1 MGKYNH
7 LFIEYSLIGV
17 FLILSSAIIL
27 SSQNILPWG
36 DSLLYRFGIFTLA
49 VLLALTY
56 SFLYT
61 RHLLETS
68 DKKLDRSQRKIDK
81 LTSNAQVQDR
91 IIALTHDLMDVQN
104 SENAFEKILEYAI
117 SSIDHAV
124 VGSIMLVGDDNK
136 LSFTASKGYNA
147 EALSDIKMD
156 IKETFLWQKTNGKIK
171 GPVIIDNSHEFSRS
185 IVAPEISKAFE
196 KTIDL
201 CFESTMSCP
210 IFIDGKLYGMI
221 NVDSTRKNA
230 FDEDSLHFMKYF
242 TTQAEFAIKNRN
254 RIENFYYLSRFDSL
268 TNVYNRRYFTDI
280 VKMDIQKSTRYPITF
295 LIVLFDLDGLKRIND
310 THGHL
315 AGDRCLSYFAGE
327 LKKLVRKQDIL
338 ARFGGDEFIAS
349 FYLCD
354 WKDLV
359 VRIEEFREYFNAHP
373 CRFDD
378 MEIPVSFSYGIAEFP
393 QDGETYTDLIKKA
406 DELMYAAKKE
416 YKQLSFLN
424 ENIDSPE

>member
-1 MGKYNH
+1 MGKYSN
-7 LFIEYSLIGV
+7 LFIEYSLIGI
-17 FLILSSAIIL
+17 FLIISSGIVLA
-27 SSQNILPWG
+27 SQNILPWG

-49 VLLALTY
+49 VLFALTY

-61 RHLLETS
+61 RHLLESS
-68 DKKLDRSQRKIDK
+68 DKKLSRSKKENEK
-81 LTSNAQVQDR
+81 LIENAQVQDR
-91 IIALTHDLMDVQN
+91 IIALTHDLMDVQTT
-104 SENAFEKILEYAI
+104 ENAFEKILEYAI
-117 SSIDHAV
+117 SSINHAV

-136 LSFTASKGYNA
+136 LSFAASKGYNA
-147 EALSDIKMD
+147 EALSSIKMD
-156 IKETFLWQKTNGKIK
+156 IEETFLWQKTNGKIN
-171 GPVIIDNSHEFSRS
+171 GPVIVDNSHDFSKS
-185 IVAPEISKAFE
+185 IVDPEIFKAFE

-201 CFESTMSCP
+201 CFESTMSSP

-268 TNVYNRRYFTDI
+268 TNVYNRRYFRDI

-310 THGHL
+310 TYGHL

-338 ARFGGDEFIAS
+338 ARYGGDEFIAS

-359 VRIEEFREYFNAHP
+359 VRIEEFREYFKAHP
-373 CRFDD
+373 CKFDD
-378 MEIPVSFSYGIAEFP
+378 VEIPLSFSYGISEFP
-393 QDGETYTDLIKKA
+393 QDGETYLDLIKKA

-424 ENIDSPE
+424 ENTDSPE

>member
-242 TTQAEFAIKNRN
+242 TTQAEFAIKYRN

>member
-1 MGKYNH
+1 MGKYSN
-7 LFIEYSLIGV
+7 LFIEYSLIGI
-17 FLILSSAIIL
+17 FLIISSGIVLA
-27 SSQNILPWG
+27 SQNILPWG

-49 VLLALTY
+49 VLFALTY

-61 RHLLETS
+61 RHLLESS
-68 DKKLDRSQRKIDK
+68 DKKLSRSKKENEK
-81 LTSNAQVQDR
+81 LIENAQVQDR
-91 IIALTHDLMDVQN
+91 IIALTHDLMDVQTT
-104 SENAFEKILEYAI
+104 ENAFEKILEYAI
-117 SSIDHAV
+117 SSINHAV

-136 LSFTASKGYNA
+136 LSFAASKGYNA
-147 EALSDIKMD
+147 EALSGIKMD
-156 IKETFLWQKTNGKIK
+156 IEETFLWQKTNGIIN
-171 GPVIIDNSHEFSRS
+171 GPVIVDNSHDFSKS
-185 IVAPEISKAFE
+185 IVDPEIFKAFE

-201 CFESTMSCP
+201 CFESTMSSP

-268 TNVYNRRYFTDI
+268 TNVYNRRYFRDI

-310 THGHL
+310 TYGHL

-338 ARFGGDEFIAS
+338 ARYGGDEFIAS

-359 VRIEEFREYFNAHP
+359 VRIEEFREYFKAHP
-373 CRFDD
+373 CKFDD
-378 MEIPVSFSYGIAEFP
+378 VEIPLSFSYGISEFP
-393 QDGETYTDLIKKA
+393 QDGETYLDLIKKA

-424 ENIDSPE
+424 ENTDSPE

>member
-1 MGKYNH
+1 MGKYSH
-7 LFIEYSLIGV
+7 LFIEYVLIGI
-17 FLILSSAIIL
+17 FLIMSSAIIL
-27 SSQNILPWG
+27 ASQNILPWG

-49 VLLALTY
+49 VLFALAY
-56 SFLYT
+56 SFLYA
-61 RHLLETS
+61 RHLLESS
-68 DKKLDRSQRKIDK
+68 DKKLSRSKRENEK
-81 LTSNAQVQDR
+81 LIENAQVQDR
-91 IIALTHDLMDVQN
+91 IIALTHDLMDVQTT
-104 SENAFEKILEYAI
+104 ENAFEKILEYAI
-117 SSIDHAV
+117 SSINHAV

-136 LSFTASKGYNA
+136 LSFAASKGYNA
-147 EALSDIKMD
+147 EALSGIKMD
-156 IKETFLWQKTNGKIK
+156 IEETFLWQKTNGIIN
-171 GPVIIDNSHEFSRS
+171 GPVIVDNSHDFSKS
-185 IVAPEISKAFE
+185 IVDPEIFQAFE

-201 CFESTMSCP
+201 CFESTISSP

-268 TNVYNRRYFTDI
+268 TNVYNRRYFRDI

-338 ARFGGDEFIAS
+338 ARYGGDEFIAS

-359 VRIEEFREYFNAHP
+359 VRIEEFREYFKDHP

-378 MEIPVSFSYGIAEFP
+378 VEIPLSFSYGISEFP
-393 QDGETYTDLIKKA
+393 QDGETYLDLIKKA

-424 ENIDSPE
+424 ENIGSPE